1 MIKRTGIFILAMVI
15 GMAAPMAEESIP
27 ARTVVMAAAPSGQ
40 GGTADDADAEG
51 VKTDPSGKA
60 GANDGKSADSAKTP
74 AGKDT
79 AGASAGRAA
88 AEPADGKSPDNAGTA
103 DDRSDSDQKDTAR
116 PGSAAPSDSDGSDG
130 DGDGD
135 MGNLSAVTL
144 KIDNRHLYDGMEKTY
159 RKGYTPVV
167 EDGKAI
173 LVLPLLADGDL
184 KGRRLTAALELGD
197 PSGCPFVYKNY
208 EKDVRLTEEEVDDG
222 KSAVKVYYVRFDL
235 KLASG
240 RTDGVYPVGI
250 QIRAKDME
258 GNPVEQS
265 FTTYVT
271 IKGSPA
277 SQASDEPVDDFGGS
291 GGSGGGGGEP
301 AEEKPTS
308 QPIMLVEKVQVEGGV
323 DGEAQAGSEFTVCVT
338 LKNTSGKKAVQ
349 NMVVT
354 ASCETPGL
362 TLLNETNTTY
372 IESIGKGKTAELTL
386 RYQAGADTP
395 EGKYDIRLAMS
406 YDNEKVET
414 LTSEGVFSITVR
426 QPLMV
431 EMTMPAV
438 QAKVHAGDTLP
449 LSFQFMNLGRSTVYN
464 VRCDLEGDG
473 LVPGTV
479 AFVGNMEAGTA
490 QTADMNVFVDTLSG
504 EELYGNTAGTV
515 TLRYEDAAGKEYT
528 QKFDF
533 ETEIEKPVIQSV
545 PAQQKEEKTAGQ
557 WWISVAAAGG
567 LLLLI
572 AAALF
577 ARRRYHEVV

>member
-1 MIKRTGIFILAMVI
+1 MTKRIGILVLAAVI
-15 GMAAPMAEESIP
+15 GMAAPIEEGIIP
-27 ARTVVMAAAPSGQ
+27 GQRAVMAAEPSDQ
-40 GGTADDADAEG
+40 GGTAGNSSDHAGTESA
-51 VKTDPSGKA
+51 KTDPSGKQGA
-60 GANDGKSADSAKTP
+60 GGGKDADSAGMPIGKEA
-74 AGKDT
+74 AGS
-79 AGASAGRAA
+79 SAGRAA
-88 AEPADGKSPDNAGTA
+88 AEPANGKDPDNAKTTDG
-103 DDRSDSDQKDTAR
+103 SGGSDQKDTAR
-116 PGSAAPSDSDGSDG
+116 SGSTVPSDSDGTGSD
-130 DGDGD
+130 DGD
-135 MGNLSAVTL
+135 MENFSAVTL
-144 KIDNRHLYDGMEKTY
+144 KIDNRHLYDGMAKTY

-167 EDGKAI
+167 EDGKAT
-173 LVLPLLADGDL
+173 LVLPLLADGEL
-184 KGRRLTAALELGD
+184 KDGRLTASLELGD
-197 PSGCPFVYKNY
+197 PSGCPFVYRNY

-222 KSAVKVYYVRFDL
+222 ESTVKAYYVRFDL

-250 QIRAKDME
+250 QIKAKDTE
-258 GNPVEQS
+258 GNHVEQS

-277 SQASDEPVDDFGGS
+277 SKASDEPADDS
-291 GGSGGGGGEP
+291 GGSGGGGEP

-308 QPIMLVEKVQVEGGV
+308 QPVMLVEKVQVKGGV
-323 DGEAQAGSEFTVCVT
+323 DGEAQAGSEFSVQVT
-338 LKNTSGKKAVQ
+338 LKNTSTKKSVQ

-406 YDNEKVET
+406 YDNEKAET
-414 LTSEGVFSITVR
+414 LTSEGVFSVTVR

-431 EMTMPAV
+431 EMTMPAI
-438 QAKVHAGDTLP
+438 QAQVHAGDTLP

-464 VRCDLEGDG
+464 VRCELEGDG

-479 AFVGNMEAGTA
+479 GFVGNMEAGTA

-504 EELYGNTAGTV
+504 EELYGSTAGTV

-528 QKFDF
+528 QTFDF
-533 ETEIEKPVIQSV
+533 KTEIEKPVIQSV

-557 WWISVAAAGG
+557 WWISVAVAGG
-567 LLLLI
+567 LLLLV

>member
-1 MIKRTGIFILAMVI
+1 MIKRAGILILAAVI
-15 GMAAPMAEESIP
+15 GMAAPIPEGIVP
-27 ARTVVMAAAPSGQ
+27 ARTTVMAAAPSGSD
-40 GGTADDADAEG
+40 GIAEKDDKAAEPSGSELSRAAGAEG
-51 VKTDPSGKA
+51 AEADPSGDKDTD
-60 GANDGKSADSAKTP
+60 DGKDQSGADAADSGGGSDK
-74 AGKDT
+74 KDT
-79 AGASAGRAA
+79 
-88 AEPADGKSPDNAGTA
+88 
-103 DDRSDSDQKDTAR
+103 DRS
-116 PGSAAPSDSDGSDG
+116 GSTAPSDQEGTDGG
-130 DGDGD
+130 DTD
-135 MGNLSAVTL
+135 NFSAVTF
-144 KIDNRHLYDGMEKTY
+144 KIDNQHLYNGMAKTY
-159 RKGYTPVV
+159 RRGYTPVV

-173 LVLPLLADGDL
+173 LVLPLLADGEL
-184 KGRRLTAALELGD
+184 KNGRLTASLELGD
-197 PSGCPFVYKNY
+197 PSGCPFVYRNY
-208 EKDVRLTEEEVDDG
+208 EKDVRLTEEEVNDG
-222 KSAVKVYYVRFDL
+222 ESTVKAYYVRFDL

-250 QIRAKDME
+250 QIKAKDTE

-277 SQASDEPVDDFGGS
+277 SRASDEPADDL

-308 QPIMLVEKVQVEGGV
+308 QPVMLVEKVRMKGGV

-338 LKNTSGKKAVQ
+338 LKNTSSKKAVQ

-372 IESIGKGKTAELTL
+372 IEKIGKGKTAELTL

-406 YDNEKVET
+406 YDNEKAET

-426 QPLMV
+426 QPLAV
-431 EMTMPAV
+431 EMTMPTI
-438 QAKVHAGDTLP
+438 QAQVHAGDTLP
-449 LSFQFMNLGRSTVYN
+449 LSFQFMNLGRSMVYN
-464 VRCDLEGDG
+464 VRCELAGDG
-473 LVPGTV
+473 LVPGSV

-504 EELYGNTAGTV
+504 EELYGDTAGTV

-528 QKFDF
+528 QAFDF
-533 ETEIEKPVIQSV
+533 QTKIEKPVIQSV
-545 PAQQKEEKTAGQ
+545 SAQQKEEKTAGQ
-557 WWISVAAAGG
+557 WWISVAAAGV
-567 LLLLI
+567 LLLL
-572 AAALF
+572 AAAGLF

>member
-15 GMAAPMAEESIP
+15 GMAAPMAEGSIP
-27 ARTVVMAAAPSGQ
+27 ARTAVMAAAPSDQ
-40 GGTADDADAEG
+40 GGTADNADAEG
-51 VKTDPSGKA
+51 VKTDSSGNK
-60 GANDGKSADSAKTP
+60 GANDGKSADSAKAP

-79 AGASAGRAA
+79 AGTSAGRAA
-88 AEPADGKSPDNAGTA
+88 AEPAGGKAPDNAGAA
-103 DDRSDSDQKDTAR
+103 DGSSGSDKNDQSQS
-116 PGSAAPSDSDGSDG
+116 GSTVPSDSDGSDG
-130 DGDGD
+130 DGD
-135 MGNLSAVTL
+135 MGNLSSVTL

-184 KGRRLTAALELGD
+184 KDGRLTAALELGD

-222 KSAVKVYYVRFDL
+222 KSTVKVYYVRFDL

-277 SQASDEPVDDFGGS
+277 SKTSDEPVDDP

-308 QPIMLVEKVQVEGGV
+308 QPIMLVEKVQVKGGV
-323 DGEAQAGSEFTVCVT
+323 DGEAQAGSEFTVQVT
-338 LKNTSGKKAVQ
+338 LKNTSSKKAVQ

-372 IESIGKGKTAELTL
+372 IEGIGKGKTAELTL

-406 YDNEKVET
+406 YDNEKAET

-431 EMTMPAV
+431 EMTMPAI
-438 QAKVHAGDTLP
+438 QAQVHAGDTLP

-464 VRCDLEGDG
+464 VRCELEGDG
-473 LVPGTV
+473 LVPGSV

-504 EELYGNTAGTV
+504 EELYGNTAGTA

-528 QKFDF
+528 QQFDF